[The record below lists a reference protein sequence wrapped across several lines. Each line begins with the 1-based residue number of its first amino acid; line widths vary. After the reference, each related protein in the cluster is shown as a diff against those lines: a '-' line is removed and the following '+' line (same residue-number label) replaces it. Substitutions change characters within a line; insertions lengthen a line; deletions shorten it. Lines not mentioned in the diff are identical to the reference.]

1 MGDRDDGNF
10 FSYRPGFEE
19 VDGSR
24 VAEIPRV
31 EEFGLRNV
39 GCDFIPNVMT
49 GGKTLRRL
57 LSRQEAM

>member
-39 GCDFIPNVMT
+39 GCDFER
-49 GGKTLRRL
+49 GLERRG
-57 LSRQEAM
+57 R

>member
-1 MGDRDDGNF
+1 MGDRDDGSF
-10 FSYRPGFEE
+10 FSYRPGFKE

-39 GCDFIPNVMT
+39 GCDFER
-49 GGKTLRRL
+49 GLERRG
-57 LSRQEAM
+57 RYNQRVI